1 MRETNTANDTGT
13 RLLAAIPKFLHNT
26 PQADLKGETPAHAA
40 DCVNRYS
47 CRACRWALERMAER

>member
-1 MRETNTANDTGT
+1 MSPGR

-40 DCVNRYS
+40 DCVDRYQ
-47 CRACRWALERMAER
+47 CRACRWVLERMAEQ